1 MTRSL
6 ASKAKL
12 DEEGAARER
21 LQRLPTDLIMEDK
34 EKLNCLCEAILNT
47 DRATSVHSTLSLT
60 LRYENQLFQNL
71 HNSVRI
77 MWKNVLHYLNP
88 NININ
93 LSIIFIFC
101 LSYFLEHTFHGSNQ
115 SENVGISEDGDVH
128 QVSIVNTL
136 NTQNSI
142 FNKNSSI
149 LFIGGVP
156 KSGTTLM
163 RILLDIHSMI
173 R

>member
-1 MTRSL
+1 
-6 ASKAKL
+6 
-12 DEEGAARER
+12 
-21 LQRLPTDLIMEDK
+21 
-34 EKLNCLCEAILNT
+34 
-47 DRATSVHSTLSLT
+47 
-60 LRYENQLFQNL
+60 
-71 HNSVRI
+71 

-93 LSIIFIFC
+93 ISIIFIFV
-101 LSYFLEHTFHGSNQ
+101 LSYFLEHTSYEPSLSVENSNTIEQ
-115 SENVGISEDGDVH
+115 EDVH
-128 QVSIVNTL
+128 QVSIVN
-136 NTQNSI
+136 SDKSSKSV

-163 RILLDIHSMI
+163 RILLDIHSSI